1 MKELIEDIKYY
12 VDLRVKRM
20 KLTLVEHLSALLSK
34 AASFVVMILCALMAL
49 LVLTGALIAALAT
62 WINSVIWAFVIVG
75 GVYVILAIVM
85 FLLRDRLFTGSMIKM
100 FSRMFFQE
108 NAKKWGRTPGKGRK
122 CIRFLP
128 KKN

>member
-108 NAKKWGRTPGKGRK
+108 NGFDTDEDE
-122 CIRFLP
+122 
-128 KKN
+128 

>member
-1 MKELIEDIKYY
+1 MKELIDDIKYY

-20 KLTLVEHLSALLSK
+20 KLTLVEHLSMLLSK
-34 AASFVVMILCALMAL
+34 AASFVVMIMCALMAL

-75 GVYVILAIVM
+75 GAYVILAVVVYM
-85 FLLRDRLFTGSMIKM
+85 QRDRMFSGSMVKM

-108 NAKKWGRTPGKGRK
+108 KEFDADEEE
-122 CIRFLP
+122 
-128 KKN
+128 